1 MIFSPGR
8 CIIDSD
14 RGAEAPG
21 GKRDRNG
28 EDKRMKKK
36 YAAAALMLAAAA
48 GLTACSAGGASNDYI
63 RIAKYKGVEVEAVEG
78 PSRHHG

>member
-1 MIFSPGR
+1 
-8 CIIDSD
+8 
-14 RGAEAPG
+14 
-21 GKRDRNG
+21 
-28 EDKRMKKK
+28 MKKK

-78 PSRHHG
+78 LPDITDESVETLR